1 MQWDASSAG
10 GFTTG
15 EPWLP
20 PIDPEE
26 RNVETQRAEPGSLL
40 NHYRRLIAARRELG
54 SSFRILD
61 SPPGRLS
68 YERGGRIVTIRAK

>member
-10 GFTTG
+10 GFTAG

-20 PIDPEE
+20 PIDPAE
-26 RNVETQRAEPGSLL
+26 RNVEAQSAEPGSLL

-54 SSFRILD
+54 SAFGSSTRRREPSRTSGTD
-61 SPPGRLS
+61 TS
-68 YERGGRIVTIRAK
+68 